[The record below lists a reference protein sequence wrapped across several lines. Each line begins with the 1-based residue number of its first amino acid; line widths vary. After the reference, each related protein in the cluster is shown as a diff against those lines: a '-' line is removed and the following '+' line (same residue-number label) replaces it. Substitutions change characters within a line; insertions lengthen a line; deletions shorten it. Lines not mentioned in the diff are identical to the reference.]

1 MQLAFCTIIH
11 NRYVCHYLLLPDT
24 MHVTEMEC
32 QWSTRWLS
40 SRFYI
45 TEHMR
50 IFALPTNG
58 TPVADEPTPERKI
71 LVLKVKPGRWSLEF
85 ISLAVINVKGR

>member
-1 MQLAFCTIIH
+1 
-11 NRYVCHYLLLPDT
+11 

-50 IFALPTNG
+50 IFALPTNT

-71 LVLKVKPGRWSLEF
+71 LVPKVKPGRWSLEF